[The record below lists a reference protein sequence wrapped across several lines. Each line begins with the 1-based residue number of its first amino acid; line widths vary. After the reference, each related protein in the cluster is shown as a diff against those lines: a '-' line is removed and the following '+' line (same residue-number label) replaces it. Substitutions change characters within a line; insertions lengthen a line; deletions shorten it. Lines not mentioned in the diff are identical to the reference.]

1 MNINLNKSL
10 ISNFQNNLLIE
21 SEKKLNNYFDVKEL
35 NFENKNEIMFL
46 TYDEYSK
53 LIIIFFQNEIKIYNK
68 YGNILK
74 KKVNMKNEKKIIKSI
89 INLELT
95 YLFIQIENNN
105 NKLCICI
112 DIENKTYLYVF
123 KNFENLLG
131 LFFIDNVTVC
141 FIFVDKFQIYK
152 INKEINEIFLLKEE
166 LKKNNL
172 IKNFIY
178 IHKYKLL
185 FIERDDYLF
194 DVYNFNKDE
203 FYEKKIEK
211 NNIILNEKIL
221 KYFKPAKK
229 HFFSLFQTNEKQNN
243 INLILNMHKNNN
255 LFYNKSQ
262 YYFKSIYNKL
272 YLIYLSYEDKIL
284 YIKKIKNLYKLND
297 SKNLIKINLMEYS
310 NNSTLQI
317 VNNIILIHNFSKKK
331 TLVLDLKLKNKNYNE
346 IKDYIK
352 INDFNYDLTK
362 VQLIIKGSLYE
373 LIDINGNK
381 RIFSIKLNLENYL
394 NNFEENK
401 QYLYIP
407 NMLNKNNTKNFVINK
422 IKNILIDYI
431 ISNKNNYNDEIC
443 IIEKILYIF
452 NQLIIIEKKI
462 EKTANNLINFNI
474 NQLKIDEI
482 FLSHFYL
489 LKNQK
494 NKLTQ
499 YEIFNIIFKE
509 SFNLNIDNFTQNNI
523 LNYLIILIIFYQKL
537 VENNIKIL
545 PLFENIFFN
554 IFIKL
559 ENNYKIKLINIINN
573 IFIFSDEISLYLIEN
588 AHKNQFLIQKGFDML
603 YLKNIY
609 KELFFAYYKHMGFLY
624 AINYL
629 ECIYNNN
636 YILFDELKDY
646 LKDLLE
652 LNKNDKNL
660 RNTILLLCK

>member
-1 MNINLNKSL
+1 
-10 ISNFQNNLLIE
+10 
-21 SEKKLNNYFDVKEL
+21 
-35 NFENKNEIMFL
+35 
-46 TYDEYSK
+46 
-53 LIIIFFQNEIKIYNK
+53 
-68 YGNILK
+68 
-74 KKVNMKNEKKIIKSI
+74 
-89 INLELT
+89 
-95 YLFIQIENNN
+95 
-105 NKLCICI
+105 
-112 DIENKTYLYVF
+112 
-123 KNFENLLG
+123 
-131 LFFIDNVTVC
+131 
-141 FIFVDKFQIYK
+141 
-152 INKEINEIFLLKEE
+152 
-166 LKKNNL
+166 
-172 IKNFIY
+172 
-178 IHKYKLL
+178 
-185 FIERDDYLF
+185 
-194 DVYNFNKDE
+194 
-203 FYEKKIEK
+203 
-211 NNIILNEKIL
+211 
-221 KYFKPAKK
+221 
-229 HFFSLFQTNEKQNN
+229 
-243 INLILNMHKNNN
+243 
-255 LFYNKSQ
+255 
-262 YYFKSIYNKL
+262 
-272 YLIYLSYEDKIL
+272 
-284 YIKKIKNLYKLND
+284 
-297 SKNLIKINLMEYS
+297 
-310 NNSTLQI
+310 
-317 VNNIILIHNFSKKK
+317 
-331 TLVLDLKLKNKNYNE
+331 
-346 IKDYIK
+346 
-352 INDFNYDLTK
+352 
-362 VQLIIKGSLYE
+362 
-373 LIDINGNK
+373 
-381 RIFSIKLNLENYL
+381 
-394 NNFEENK
+394 
-401 QYLYIP
+401 
-407 NMLNKNNTKNFVINK
+407 MLNKNNTKIFVINK

-474 NQLKIDEI
+474 NQLKIDKI

-489 LKNQK
+489 LKKQK

>member
-1 MNINLNKSL
+1 
-10 ISNFQNNLLIE
+10 
-21 SEKKLNNYFDVKEL
+21 
-35 NFENKNEIMFL
+35 
-46 TYDEYSK
+46 
-53 LIIIFFQNEIKIYNK
+53 
-68 YGNILK
+68 
-74 KKVNMKNEKKIIKSI
+74 
-89 INLELT
+89 
-95 YLFIQIENNN
+95 
-105 NKLCICI
+105 
-112 DIENKTYLYVF
+112 
-123 KNFENLLG
+123 
-131 LFFIDNVTVC
+131 
-141 FIFVDKFQIYK
+141 
-152 INKEINEIFLLKEE
+152 
-166 LKKNNL
+166 
-172 IKNFIY
+172 
-178 IHKYKLL
+178 
-185 FIERDDYLF
+185 
-194 DVYNFNKDE
+194 
-203 FYEKKIEK
+203 
-211 NNIILNEKIL
+211 
-221 KYFKPAKK
+221 
-229 HFFSLFQTNEKQNN
+229 
-243 INLILNMHKNNN
+243 MHKNNN

-362 VQLIIKGSLYE
+362 VQLIIKGSLFE
-373 LIDINGNK
+373 LIDINGIK

-431 ISNKNNYNDEIC
+431 ISNKNNYNDDIC

-489 LKNQK
+489 LKKQK

-559 ENNYKIKLINIINN
+559 ENNYKIKLINIISN

-624 AINYL
+624 AINFL